1 MATGHWSVFLGG
13 KMLFWKNKKEEN
25 SFAEFTYE
33 KFSTWINEILKN
45 PLPENVKGINFNL
58 YEEEQQNTF
67 GLQFVAT
74 SSFDLNDDDWACDE
88 IFSSNENLYYFTN
101 ENGWEQTLK
110 EVEKNVKVYLEKGN
124 CSSVLKKY
132 DGIGLGFVDG
142 DLLILY
148 SKEN

>member
-1 MATGHWSVFLGG
+1 M
-13 KMLFWKNKKEEN
+13 
-25 SFAEFTYE
+25 
-33 KFSTWINEILKN
+33 
-45 PLPENVKGINFNL
+45 
-58 YEEEQQNTF
+58 YEEEQKNTF